1 MGSQHKWGR
10 YRLLTKYTHLQHSPV
25 TKSIT
30 EDIYVNLDV
39 LWSEGCVTRLL
50 ACLLL
55 IRAAQELPILYLLL
69 FLTLCRSVKPPTGA
83 FLQTSKLKY
92 QQSSCQATFPRVGDA
107 WRLAVAPKIEEKDFR
122 RAEVFERWLW
132 CTDGCEIMLD
142 LYHHEPTSPFGFP
155 GRLPSGWRDVMLESS
170 PDVGKIA

>member
-92 QQSSCQATFPRVGDA
+92 QQSSCTATFGRHLKKKILKERKCLSVGSGALMDA
-107 WRLAVAPKIEEKDFR
+107 RSCWTFITTNQRRLLDSQGASLVAD
-122 RAEVFERWLW
+122 A
-132 CTDGCEIMLD
+132 T
-142 LYHHEPTSPFGFP
+142 
-155 GRLPSGWRDVMLESS
+155 
-170 PDVGKIA
+170 